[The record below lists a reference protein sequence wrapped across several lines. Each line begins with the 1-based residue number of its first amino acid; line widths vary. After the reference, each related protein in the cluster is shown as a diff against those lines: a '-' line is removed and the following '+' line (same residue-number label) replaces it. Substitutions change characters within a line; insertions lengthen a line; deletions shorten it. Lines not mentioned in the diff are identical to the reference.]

1 MLPGI
6 AGIALGLAI
15 GGFCRLLDVPVPA
28 PHRIIGGF
36 ILIAMTLGYLAAGRI
51 MGAP

>member
-15 GGFCRLLDVPVPA
+15 GGFCRLFGIPVPA

-36 ILIAMTLGYLAAGRI
+36 ILIAMTLGFIAAGKV
-51 MGAP
+51 MGTP